1 MDADEE
7 HFEVQKC
14 LASASLINSNLSI
27 CSTSKCF
34 SHKRKVVVKTSGKKA
49 VLYKELATVCVLKH
63 VELFQTVLIVCTEN
77 GDVCIYGKDHKKGI
91 HSQRQ
96 EMKLKYTIPSKTM
109 ITALAH
115 ANKRLYAGDANGGV
129 SVYKQNNEG
138 VYGRYLTIEG
148 KGYPCNC
155 MDLLKGEAN
164 SLVCGMDDGKI
175 DIVDLKSNSVAV
187 SITGHSAPVTAISAH
202 PEKARFATVSEDTFV
217 NVWELKGEEV
227 SVVQSTSITKKL
239 GTGIKYCQGAKLL
252 AVTFFDD
259 SSIYF
264 LTTM

>member
-1 MDADEE
+1 MRGE
-7 HFEVQKC
+7 
-14 LASASLINSNLSI
+14 
-27 CSTSKCF
+27 
-34 SHKRKVVVKTSGKKA
+34 R
-49 VLYKELATVCVLKH
+49 
-63 VELFQTVLIVCTEN
+63 
-77 GDVCIYGKDHKKGI
+77 
-91 HSQRQ
+91 
-96 EMKLKYTIPSKTM
+96 
-109 ITALAH
+109 
-115 ANKRLYAGDANGGV
+115 
-129 SVYKQNNEG
+129 
-138 VYGRYLTIEG
+138 
-148 KGYPCNC
+148 
-155 MDLLKGEAN
+155 GEADRCADL
-164 SLVCGMDDGKI
+164 SMLRLKMRLSRRCAFGLRI